1 MTPAQV
7 SPTASMT
14 YNAACLMDSTIPR
27 TGKSTR
33 SGQRSDD
40 ARNAI
45 PEDVSAHILQ
55 KAKQY
60 VAHRMQHQRERPL
73 WSCSFA
79 TGGLGSDVV
88 IELQTDLVLAVKK
101 RTTGEVLAQTYPV
114 EFGPHDPCCIPLR
127 DRLLSWRD
135 ARQQEGGAA

>member
-7 SPTASMT
+7 STPAGLT
-14 YNAACLMDSTIPR
+14 YNAACLVDTALHRST
-27 TGKSTR
+27 KSTR
-33 SGQRSDD
+33 SGHRSDE

-55 KAKQY
+55 KAKLY

-79 TGGLGSDVV
+79 TSGLGADVF
-88 IELQTDLVLAVKK
+88 IELQPDLVLAV
-101 RTTGEVLAQTYPV
+101 RRRPSGEVLAQTRPV

-127 DRLLSWRD
+127 ERLLSWRD
-135 ARQQEGGAA
+135 SRQQEGGDA